1 MGGHPQKGTYRDYAG
16 STDAGNENAVGFV
29 ESGMCRLGQRR
40 QFVLAEIA
48 RFAWLQSTA
57 IHGDEAR
64 TETFDAGIVLV
75 AARLIDFAFSAA
87 LRLDRDHRQ
96 TARRC

>member
-1 MGGHPQKGTYRDYAG
+1 MGGHSEERTNRDDPG
-16 STDAGNENAVGFV
+16 STHAGNENAVGFV

-75 AARLIDFAFSAA
+75 AARLIDFAFSAE
-87 LRLDRDHRQ
+87 LGFDGNHRQ
-96 TARRC
+96 AVRLL